1 MSRRG
6 VSCRVP
12 DTGVVSNAYT
22 AEDVASLEMEAAILR
37 SVLQKTIAIVTV
49 QIEASGSSLLE

>member
-1 MSRRG
+1 
-6 VSCRVP
+6 
-12 DTGVVSNAYT
+12 
-22 AEDVASLEMEAAILR
+22 VASLEMEAAILR